1 MAQILQLMNDLT
13 FLHRRILKMELF
25 STVGVLY
32 LKEKDF
38 VEELKTELIRKS
50 IHMLIALVPL
60 LASLLG
66 AAVTLAILAAGV
78 LLYSFAEYQRKQGKS
93 IPLITRITNAAA
105 RQTDRDGMILG
116 PITLGIG
123 AMVSLLLYPAPA
135 SIIAIYSLAFGD
147 SISSIAGKLFGRSPF
162 PYLQGKTLEGSIA
175 CFILVFYITYRMV
188 GSPLPS
194 LVIAGVATALEA
206 VPVKDLDNIL
216 LPMGSG
222 FVASL
227 FFA

>member
-1 MAQILQLMNDLT
+1 
-13 FLHRRILKMELF
+13 MELF
-25 STVGVLY
+25 STPGVLF
-32 LKEKDF
+32 LREKDL

-60 LASLLG
+60 LAALLG
-66 AAVTLAILAAGV
+66 ATITLAILAAGV
-78 LLYSFAEYQRKQGKS
+78 LFYSFAEYQRTLGRS

-105 RQTDRDGMILG
+105 RQTDRGGMILG

-162 PYLQGKTLEGSIA
+162 PYIQGKTLEGSLA

-188 GSPLPS
+188 GTPLPS

-206 VPVKDLDNIL
+206 VPVKDLDNII

-222 FVASL
+222 FAASL
-227 FFA
+227 FFT